1 MIVEGAILDRSG
13 PRAGYVRI
21 RAGRVLEVG
30 SIGCDSS
37 GGRERRIRGI
47 VTPSPVNGHTHL
59 ADFLSVREPP
69 AGTLA
74 ELVRPPDGYKFR
86 LLQSAPP
93 AAKRDAMRAA
103 LRWME
108 RQGIAATLDF
118 REEGI
123 DGARLL
129 RAAARGSSVRPV
141 ILGRPPAGEIDRPA
155 LEALLAVADG
165 IGISSAREEGPDR
178 RRTLAR
184 ACRRAGKLW
193 ALHAS
198 ESVRESPDDYLDPRP
213 DLIVHL
219 TRATVDD
226 LRHVRAARSTV
237 AVCPRSNALFG
248 RRPPLAEMERL
259 GLPVLLGTDNGMLR
273 PPTLFR
279 EAEFAYVS
287 SRLAHRPVSAGFI
300 ARSLLVTPWE
310 FLGQPDRAAITADG
324 PASPLILRLP
334 PEDPEYQI
342 VTRAGEQVIVPTGSP
357 DRRRPGR

>member
-13 PRAGYVRI
+13 VRAGYVRV
-21 RAGRVLEVG
+21 RDGRVVEVG
-30 SIGCDSS
+30 RIGCDSS
-37 GGRERRIRGI
+37 RGRERKIRGI
-47 VTPSPVNGHTHL
+47 VTPAPVNGHTHL

-69 AGTLA
+69 SGTLA
-74 ELVRPPDGYKFR
+74 DLVRPPDGFKFR
-86 LLQSAPP
+86 LLQSASA
-93 AAKRDAMRAA
+93 AAKRGAMRSA

-108 RQGIAATLDF
+108 RQGIGAAIDF
-118 REEGI
+118 REEGV
-123 DGARLL
+123 DGARQL
-129 RAAARGSSVRPV
+129 RDAAQGISVRPV
-141 ILGRPPAGEIDRPA
+141 ILGRMPPGEVDRTA
-155 LEALLAVADG
+155 LDALLSVADG
-165 IGISSAREEGPDR
+165 LGISSAREEGRDR
-178 RRTLAR
+178 RRSLAR

-198 ESVRESPDDYLDPRP
+198 EAVRESPEDYLDPIP

-219 TRATVDD
+219 TRATPDD
-226 LRHVRAARSTV
+226 LAQVQSAGATA

-279 EAEFAYVS
+279 EAEFAYVA

-310 FLGQPDRAAITADG
+310 FLGLPDRAAITAHG
-324 PASPLILRLP
+324 PATPLILRLP
-334 PEDPEYQI
+334 PEDPEYQM
-342 VTRAGEQVIVPTGSP
+342 VTRASEQFIV
-357 DRRRPGR
+357 RPGWPGRRGPDP